1 MAVKNV
7 LFKIQAE
14 TAGLRK
20 ELEAVKA
27 QIAGVGKATDDT
39 TKKVT
44 LLQRTLAGAA
54 AAFGGVQVAAAALDF
69 GKGAIKAVADYESL
83 QISFETFLGS
93 ADKAKQVLADLEQ
106 FSIAT
111 PFTPEQVNNA
121 GKALLA
127 FGEPVDQL
135 QDKLR
140 QIGDVSSATGKDF
153 NELAVIY
160 GKARVAGT
168 LYAED
173 INQLTEA
180 GVPIIQEFAK
190 ELGVSENQVKKLGSE
205 GKISFNVF
213 EKSFANLTT
222 EGGRFFGLTDKLSQS
237 TAGRISTLEGNFEQ
251 LKRSIGEGLLPVFEF
266 LLNAALKTID
276 VFAALPGFFKEN
288 ARSILFLSG
297 IVAFYVGQKKAEL
310 QAELISNAQKLISAV
325 RDRAAAVATGLR
337 TAATR
342 AAAVAMNLFTGAT
355 TASAVAT
362 RAATAAT
369 TGFNTALKSNPI
381 GLIVSILTT
390 ALALFSDYIFA
401 ADDAALSTQHLTIE
415 QQALAS
421 FTEIMNRQVAEEKQ
435 ELDNLFG
442 ALRNTNK
449 GSKERS
455 ELISEI
461 NSKYG
466 TTLKNLSDEK
476 LFVEQ
481 LDKAY
486 QDLIVQIKQKAAL
499 EAKQKVLTDVI
510 AKEVRAQQFLEN
522 SLGKF
527 ASAFTAD
534 VFGGIGRSSNEAL
547 NKLYDN
553 LDATTKARVDEAIK
567 KSAAAKNKIQTEFAD
582 APALNRPS
590 EEFIQQQGELAAGGI
605 GDATN
610 PFLQL
615 SKDEEEAMK
624 KRSEELGYQID
635 AFDFFLEQYSEASA
649 AIAALDSKYF
659 KELSNI
665 GTGSARVGSETQ
677 KQAEKLAEDRKKLFL
692 DLLRE
697 IEKLNLEL
705 EKQPASFI
713 TPKTKEEEISKLREL
728 LAARKKEIDSDLDN
742 RVKDAKAAG
751 TLTTEIEKQFDE
763 IRKKQKEIA
772 TNETE
777 NAITN
782 IERKAALDRAKTLND
797 INNTNNAITLE
808 NMVQNTKELEKE
820 RSKMLKELAVAK
832 TPEARTALKEQLD
845 ENLLEIEASLEDEKR
860 VRIAAIEEQRDFD
873 LQQEGLTAEEKKLIQ
888 KNAELEILKTQQDF
902 ADRSIAIAEDE
913 ADRKKKI
920 KEDEKA
926 AIINGIEQVGRETL
940 NAINAVIAARI
951 QETESAISGQQK
963 RVDAAKE
970 IAEKGNA
977 ELLQIEEE
985 RLRKLN
991 EQKARFVRQQQ
1002 ALAAIELVANSSV
1015 AIAKAAAEGGAAA
1028 PFTIAATLIALA
1040 AGLVQARAQAR
1051 AAASFAKGGYTGDG
1065 GKYDEAGVVHKG
1077 EFVITKEKTRQF
1089 RPLLEA
1095 IHAGRDPKL
1104 ASNLNQKIIVINNS
1118 TTDARLDRI
1127 EKAIREQKGLTLSI
1141 DERGI
1146 NGIVSRLQYKDQRI
1160 RNKAK

>member
-7 LFKIQAE
+7 LFKIQAD

-69 GKGAIKAVADYESL
+69 GKGAIQAVANYESL
-83 QISFETFLGS
+83 GISFETFLGS
-93 ADKAKQVLADLEQ
+93 ADKAKEVLADLEK
-106 FSIAT
+106 FSVAT

-127 FGEPVDQL
+127 FGEPVEQL
-135 QDKLR
+135 QSTLQK
-140 QIGDVSSATGKDF
+140 IGDVSSATGKDF

-190 ELGVSENQVKKLGSE
+190 ELGVSEDQVKKLGSE
-205 GKISFNVF
+205 GKISFSTF
-213 EKSFANLTT
+213 ERAFANLTE
-222 EGGRFFGLTDKLSQS
+222 EGGRFFGLTEKLSQS

-251 LKRSIGEGLLPVFEF
+251 LKRSIGEGLLPVFES
-266 LLNAALKTID
+266 LLAGAQGAID
-276 VFAALPGFFKEN
+276 VFAALPGFVQQN
-288 ARSILFLSG
+288 GRSLLLLAG
-297 IVAFYVGQKKAEL
+297 AVAFYVGQQKQAV
-310 QAELISNAQKLISAV
+310 QAELISNIQKGISAV
-325 RDRAAAVATGLR
+325 RDKAAAIATTIR
-337 TAATR
+337 TTATR
-342 AAAVAMNLFTGAT
+342 AAAVATNLFTGAT

-369 TGFNTALKSNPI
+369 STFSAVLKANPI
-381 GLIVSILTT
+381 GLIASALSIAAAFFLDFGESVGTATQEEDNFITT
-390 ALALFSDYIFA
+390 SEALAAVTEQTNAEFA
-401 ADDAALSTQHLTIE
+401 K
-415 QQALAS
+415 
-421 FTEIMNRQVAEEKQ
+421 EKV
-435 ELDNLFG
+435 ELDRLFG
-442 ALRNTNK
+442 ALRETNA
-449 GSKERS
+449 GSAERVK
-455 ELISEI
+455 LINEI

-466 TTLKNLSDEK
+466 TTLKNLSDETA
-476 LFVEQ
+476 FVTQ
-481 LDKAY
+481 LDKVYKELAESIKNAARAKAVESQLIELTKQQIELEDKLQARKI
-486 QDLIVQIKQKAAL
+486 QDAARQLAQDKAFGADRQKILEGFNASEIKAIEEQAKALKNKAQENNAADYMGSAEKLNSDLLGTSEFVKESIDESTAAIQGQLNSTIETIDKLAKIGAEATAKTGGLSKEELKAA
-499 EAKQKVLTDVI
+499 Q
-510 AKEVRAQQFLEN
+510 
-522 SLGKF
+522 
-527 ASAFTAD
+527 
-534 VFGGIGRSSNEAL
+534 
-547 NKLYDN
+547 
-553 LDATTKARVDEAIK
+553 
-567 KSAAAKNKIQTEFAD
+567 
-582 APALNRPS
+582 
-590 EEFIQQQGELAAGGI
+590 
-605 GDATN
+605 
-610 PFLQL
+610 
-615 SKDEEEAMK
+615 
-624 KRSEELGYQID
+624 
-635 AFDFFLEQYSEASA
+635 
-649 AIAALDSKYF
+649 
-659 KELSNI
+659 
-665 GTGSARVGSETQ
+665 
-677 KQAEKLAEDRKKLFL
+677 KLAEDRKKLL
-692 DLLRE
+692 QDLTRE
-697 IEKLNLEL
+697 IQKVSLEIQ
-705 EKQPASFI
+705 KQPISFLN
-713 TPKTKEEEISKLREL
+713 PKTKEEEIAKLRSL
-728 LAARKKEIDSDLDN
+728 LEAQKKEIDVDIDN
-742 RVKDAKAAG
+742 RIKDAKEEG
-751 TLTTEIEKQFDE
+751 KLTEAIAQQFEIL
-763 IRKKQKEIA
+763 RGKQKEKA

-782 IERKAALDRAKTLND
+782 IEAKAAKDRAKTLND

-820 RSKMLKELAVAK
+820 RSKILKELAVAT
-832 TPEARTALKEQLD
+832 TPEARSALKEQLD
-845 ENLLEIEASLEDEKR
+845 ENLKEIESSLEDEKR

-873 LQQEGLTAEEKKLIQ
+873 LQQEGLTAEEKKLIN

-902 ADRSIAIAEDE
+902 ADRSVKLAEDE
-913 ADRKKKI
+913 SERKKKI
-920 KEDEKA
+920 KEDEKQ
-926 AIINGIEQVGRETL
+926 AIIDGIEQVGRETL

-1095 IHAGRDPKL
+1095 IHSGRDPKL

-1118 TTDARLDRI
+1118 MTDARLDRI
-1127 EKAIREQKGLTLSI
+1127 ETAIREQKGLTLSI

>member
-27 QIAGVGKATDDT
+27 QIAGVGKATDDA

-54 AAFGGVQVAAAALDF
+54 AAFGGVQVAAAAIDF
-69 GKGAIKAVADYESL
+69 GKGAIQAVANYESL
-83 QISFETFLGS
+83 GISFETFLGS
-93 ADKAKQVLADLEQ
+93 ADKAKQVLADLEK
-106 FSIAT
+106 FSVAT

-127 FGEPVDQL
+127 FGEPVEQL
-135 QDKLR
+135 QSTLQK
-140 QIGDVSSATGKDF
+140 IGDVSSATGKDF

-190 ELGVSENQVKKLGSE
+190 ELGVSEDQVKKLGSE
-205 GKISFNVF
+205 GKISFSTF
-213 EKSFANLTT
+213 ERAFANLTE
-222 EGGRFFGLTDKLSQS
+222 EGGRFFGLTEKLSQS

-251 LKRSIGEGLLPVFEF
+251 LKRSIGEGLLPVFEG
-266 LLNAALKTID
+266 LMSAAQGAID
-276 VFAALPGFFKEN
+276 VFSALPGFVQQN
-288 ARSILFLSG
+288 GRALLLLGGAI
-297 IVAFYVGQKKAEL
+297 AFYVGQQKQAA
-310 QAELISNAQKLISAV
+310 QAELISNIQKGISAV
-325 RDRAAAVATGLR
+325 RDKAAAIATGIR

-342 AAAVAMNLFTGAT
+342 AASIATNVFTGAT

-369 TGFNTALKSNPI
+369 QTFSAVLKSNPI
-381 GLIVSILTT
+381 GLIASALSIAAAFFIDFGDSVGTAT
-390 ALALFSDYIFA
+390 QEEDNFISTSEALAAVTEQTNAEFA
-401 ADDAALSTQHLTIE
+401 K
-415 QQALAS
+415 
-421 FTEIMNRQVAEEKQ
+421 EKV
-435 ELDNLFG
+435 ELDRLFG
-442 ALRNTNK
+442 ALRETNA
-449 GSKERS
+449 GSSERVK
-455 ELISEI
+455 LINEI

-466 TTLKNLSDEK
+466 TTLKNLSDETA
-476 LFVEQ
+476 FVTQ
-481 LDKAY
+481 LDKVYKELAES
-486 QDLIVQIKQKAAL
+486 IKAAARAKAVEGQLIELTKQQL
-499 EAKQKVLTDVI
+499 ELEDKLRSAQMNDAARALAQLGVDAETRKKLLEGYSAAEIEAIEKQADALRKKVEENNASDYMGSAKQLNAD
-510 AKEVRAQQFLEN
+510 L
-522 SLGKF
+522 LGQ
-527 ASAFTAD
+527 AD
-534 VFGGIGRSSNEAL
+534 VVSQAINGSTEEIKAQLNDTIETIDKLAKIGAE
-547 NKLYDN
+547 
-553 LDATTKARVDEAIK
+553 ATTK
-567 KSAAAKNKIQTEFAD
+567 ST
-582 APALNRPS
+582 
-590 EEFIQQQGELAAGGI
+590 G
-605 GDATN
+605 
-610 PFLQL
+610 L
-615 SKDEEEAMK
+615 SK
-624 KRSEELGYQID
+624 EELK
-635 AFDFFLEQYSEASA
+635 A
-649 AIAALDSKYF
+649 
-659 KELSNI
+659 
-665 GTGSARVGSETQ
+665 
-677 KQAEKLAEDRKKLFL
+677 AEKLAEDRKKLL
-692 DLLRE
+692 QDLTRE
-697 IEKLNLEL
+697 IQKVSLEIQ
-705 EKQPASFI
+705 KQPISFI
-713 TPKTKEEEISKLREL
+713 NPKTKEEEIAKLRAL
-728 LAARKKEIDSDLDN
+728 LEAQKKEIDADIDN
-742 RVKDAKAAG
+742 RIKDAKEEGKLTEAIAA
-751 TLTTEIEKQFDE
+751 QFE
-763 IRKKQKEIA
+763 VLRGKQKEKA

-782 IERKAALDRAKTLND
+782 IETKAAKDRAKTLND
-797 INNTNNAITLE
+797 INNTNNAILLE
-808 NMVQNTKELEKE
+808 GAVQNTKELEKE
-820 RSKMLKELAVAK
+820 RSKLLKDLAVAK

-845 ENLLEIEASLEDEKR
+845 QNLLDIEESLQVEKQI
-860 VRIAAIEEQRDFD
+860 RIASIEEQRDFD
-873 LQQEGLTAEEKKLIQ
+873 LKQEGLTQEEKTLIRR
-888 KNAELEILKTQQDF
+888 NADLEILKTEQDF
-902 ADRSIAIAEDE
+902 ADRSVKIAEDE
-913 ADRKKKI
+913 SERKKKI

-951 QETESAISGQQK
+951 QETEAAISGQQK
-963 RVDAAKE
+963 RVDAAKD

-1065 GKYDEAGVVHKG
+1065 GKFEEAGVVHKG

-1104 ASNLNQKIIVINNS
+1104 ASNLNEKIVVINNS
-1118 TTDARLDRI
+1118 MTDARLDRI

-1146 NGIVSRLQYKDQRI
+1146 NGIVSRIQYKDQRI